1 MVFDTGSSDMW
12 VPSQTCNTTV
22 CMSLLRYNS
31 SASST
36 YRIENKSFEIK
47 YGDGSQVSG
56 LTALDRVLL
65 SGVSVANQS
74 FGMASVDDST
84 IAKKG
89 IDGVVGLGFGR
100 AANIKGYTT
109 IVESM
114 LARKI
119 ILQPIVSIWLGRQRV
134 GGSNEGSGGAIIFG
148 GVDTTKYV
156 GNFSWAPI
164 TDKNSWTVRF
174 DAVSIAGKDLG
185 LSGNALI
192 DSGTSLI
199 VVPTKAASTLHQH
212 IPGAIED
219 PQVGWILPCNTSAGD
234 LNFTIA
240 SQQFRVP
247 AEELVVLYRIPGY
260 VDYCKSAVDVATSD
274 SQTEWILGASF
285 LKNLYTVYDYEALSI
300 GFAQP
305 SNIYN
310 SLANVTLLPN
320 LSSSPSGQGNG
331 TNGTQGGDG
340 GSAGGANGS
349 YNQNGSAQFL
359 LGDIKTTNCTPIN
372 MATSHITP
380 VAGVRPEQAPL
391 GSPVPN
397 VPHAI
402 SVSLPTFRD
411 NVDYE
416 EAAPRVVNAMV
427 SGYPRFFVSLK
438 VKELGAICEKKYGK
452 PTENSFLWPSRRVA
466 ERCRHFVERY
476 YVPTISTDDSTPTPH
491 PPSTGA
497 GSVRIVEFAIHAPIS
512 EVKPDGIKQVKVF
525 ATFFPKEAYSVA
537 KQFWQH
543 AGDIVSSRQAAFCL
557 RWLALKAEEDSQQQK
572 QKDEAT
578 IRMPRG
584 NRHYA
589 AAKPVAQQQQQQQGL
604 PAVQSQ
610 DDEDRPVEEIDGMDS
625 RDYEVYV
632 EERYGRNLDLSFAP
646 KAKVALRRRI
656 AAQVA
661 HHAGSASGWTGDK
674 EYVTEDDVYLFP
686 TGMSA
691 IYNAHRIAMTLFPTR
706 KSVCFG
712 FPYTDSLKVLQKFG
726 PGCYFYGH
734 GEEHDIDALEKEVLE
749 KTLGEN
755 VKEEDKILA
764 VFCEFPS
771 NPLLKS
777 SNLVRLGQLADKY
790 GFMIIVDETLG
801 NFVNVRILEF
811 ADIVVSS
818 LSKIFSGDSNV
829 MGGSLVLN
837 PQRRFYKGLKEAM
850 GREYEDLMWVE
861 DAIFMERNSRTFQAR
876 IARID
881 ENTEALCD
889 YLRTHPKVKEV
900 YYPKY
905 VTTANY
911 LTHKVEGA
919 GFGGLFS
926 VIFHSAK
933 GSEQFFDALPFYKGP
948 SLGTNFTLACPY
960 TILAH
965 YYELDWAAQFGIDR
979 NLIRVAVG
987 LEDKEVLFQGFNEAL
1002 DAITDDE

>member
-1 MVFDTGSSDMW
+1 
-12 VPSQTCNTTV
+12 
-22 CMSLLRYNS
+22 
-31 SASST
+31 
-36 YRIENKSFEIK
+36 
-47 YGDGSQVSG
+47 
-56 LTALDRVLL
+56 
-65 SGVSVANQS
+65 
-74 FGMASVDDST
+74 
-84 IAKKG
+84 
-89 IDGVVGLGFGR
+89 
-100 AANIKGYTT
+100 
-109 IVESM
+109 
-114 LARKI
+114 
-119 ILQPIVSIWLGRQRV
+119 
-134 GGSNEGSGGAIIFG
+134 
-148 GVDTTKYV
+148 
-156 GNFSWAPI
+156 
-164 TDKNSWTVRF
+164 
-174 DAVSIAGKDLG
+174 
-185 LSGNALI
+185 
-192 DSGTSLI
+192 
-199 VVPTKAASTLHQH
+199 
-212 IPGAIED
+212 
-219 PQVGWILPCNTSAGD
+219 
-234 LNFTIA
+234 
-240 SQQFRVP
+240 
-247 AEELVVLYRIPGY
+247 
-260 VDYCKSAVDVATSD
+260 
-274 SQTEWILGASF
+274 
-285 LKNLYTVYDYEALSI
+285 
-300 GFAQP
+300 
-305 SNIYN
+305 
-310 SLANVTLLPN
+310 
-320 LSSSPSGQGNG
+320 
-331 TNGTQGGDG
+331 
-340 GSAGGANGS
+340 
-349 YNQNGSAQFL
+349 
-359 LGDIKTTNCTPIN
+359 

-380 VAGVRPEQAPL
+380 AADVRPEQAPL

-416 EAAPRVVNAMV
+416 EGAPRVVNAMV

-438 VKELGAICEKKYGK
+438 VKELIAICEKKYGK

-476 YVPTISTDDSTPTPH
+476 FVPTISTDDSTPTPH

-497 GSVRIVEFAIHAPIS
+497 GSVRIVEFAIHAPTS
-512 EVKPDGIKQVKVF
+512 ELKPDGIKQIKVF

-543 AGDIVSSRQAAFCL
+543 AGDIVTSRQAAFFL
-557 RWLALKAEEDSQQQK
+557 RWLTLKAEEDQQKQQQK
-572 QKDEAT
+572 EEAT

-589 AAKPVAQQQQQQQGL
+589 AAKPVAQQQQELHGAIA
-604 PAVQSQ
+604 AVQLQ
-610 DDEDRPVEEIDGMDS
+610 DDEDKPVEETDGLDS

-646 KAKVALRRRI
+646 KAKIALRRRI

-661 HHAGSASGWTGDK
+661 HHAGSGSGWASDK
-674 EYVTEDDVYLFP
+674 EYVTEEDVYLYP

-706 KSVCFG
+706 KSICFG

-726 PGCYFYGH
+726 PGCYFYGS
-734 GEEHDIDALEKEVLE
+734 GEEDDIDALEKEVLE
-749 KTLGEN
+749 RTLGEN

-777 SNLVRLGQLADKY
+777 SNLVRLGELADKY

-837 PQRRFYKGLKEAM
+837 PQRRYYKGLKEAM
-850 GREYEDLMWVE
+850 SPEYEDLMWVE
-861 DAIFMERNSRTFQAR
+861 DAIFMERNSRTFQTR

-889 YLRTHPKVKEV
+889 YLLAHPKVKNV

-911 LTHKVEGA
+911 QTHRVEGA

-987 LEDKEVLFQGFNEAL
+987 LEDKEVLLQGFNEAL